1 MRVMIVEDEGIIADH
16 IASLLK
22 KAGHVVAGI
31 SASGEEVLEMVGELY
46 PDLVL
51 MDIRIEGR
59 LDGIQTA
66 DKLRENSD
74 VPVIFLSA
82 QTDAPTMA
90 RVKASGRP
98 ELLRKPINKALLLN
112 AVQLNTRR
120 IA

>member
-1 MRVMIVEDEGIIADH
+1 MIVEDEGIIADH

-22 KAGHVVAGI
+22 KAGYVIAGI
-31 SASGEEVLEMVGELY
+31 SASGEELLEVIGELY

-66 DKLRENSD
+66 AKLRENSD

-90 RVKASGRP
+90 RVKASGRSDV
-98 ELLRKPINKALLLN
+98 LKKPVNKALLLN
-112 AVQLNTRR
+112 AVQLSTRR